1 MDPLR
6 LDGQDSFPFSLYVMP
21 SVTVGV
27 SVAVEPLHAFHMQV
41 DACAL
46 SFEITTVE
54 LCAYGGVTVG
64 RSESNESNWGPT
76 QRRASKQPT
85 FLS

>member
-46 SFEITTVE
+46 SFEITTVVARE
-54 LCAYGGVTVG
+54 LCAFGGVTVV
-64 RSESNESNWGPT
+64 
-76 QRRASKQPT
+76 Q
-85 FLS
+85 